1 MEMAKKILLATE
13 KPFAKSAVN
22 GISEIFKNANYEMIP
37 LESYKTKEDLL
48 AAVVDVDGIII
59 RSDIIDEAVLNAAAK
74 LKIVVRA
81 GAGYDNIDLKAA
93 TAKNIVAMNTPG
105 QNSNAVAELVFA
117 LMLYLARGAFSGKS
131 GSELRG
137 KKIGL
142 QAYGAVGRCVTP
154 IAKGFG
160 MEVCAFDPFITAEA
174 MKKDGVTPISSLEEL
189 YQSCDYVSIHIP
201 KTKETVN
208 SIHFD
213 LMARMK
219 KGAVLINTA
228 RAEVIDEPSLLKML
242 AERPDFKY
250 GADVAPICATEIAE
264 KYAGRFVFTAKKMGA
279 QTEEANVNSGLAAA
293 RQIVAFLEKGDKTFQ
308 VNK

>member
-1 MEMAKKILLATE
+1 MGKRILLATE
-13 KPFAKSAVN
+13 KPFARIAVQ
-22 GISEIFKNANYEMIP
+22 GIKDIFDQAGYELAP
-37 LESYKTKEDLL
+37 LESYKSKDDLL
-48 AAVVDVDGIII
+48 RAAADADGMII
-59 RSDIIDEAVLNAAAK
+59 RSDLVDEAVLSAGAR

-93 TAKNIVAMNTPG
+93 SARGIVAMNTPG

-137 KKIGL
+137 KKLGL
-142 QAYGAVGRCVTP
+142 QAFGAVGRCVTP

-160 MEVCAFDPFITAEA
+160 MEVFAFDPYVPAEA
-174 MKKDGVTPISSLEEL
+174 MKKEGVVPVASLAEL
-189 YQSCDYVSIHIP
+189 YKNCDYVSLHIP

-208 SIHFD
+208 SVNYD
-213 LMARMK
+213 LLSRMK

-228 RAEVIDEPSLLKML
+228 RAEVIDEPSLLKMF

-250 GADVAPICATEIAE
+250 GADVAPACAAEIAE
-264 KYAGRFVFTAKKMGA
+264 TYAGRFVFTAKKMGA

-293 RQIVAFLEKGDKTFQ
+293 RQIVAFFEKGDRTFQ
-308 VNK
+308 VNP

>member
-1 MEMAKKILLATE
+1 MGKKILLATE
-13 KPFAKSAVN
+13 KPFAKIAVE
-22 GISEIFKNANYEMIP
+22 GIREIFQNAGYEMVA
-37 LESYKTKEDLL
+37 LENYKSKEDLL
-48 AAVVDVDGIII
+48 KAVADVDGMII
-59 RSDIIDEAVLNAAAK
+59 RSDIADEAVLNAAGN
-74 LKIVVRA
+74 LRIVVRA

-117 LMLYLARGAFSGKS
+117 LMLFLARGAFSGKS

-137 KKIGL
+137 KKLGL
-142 QAYGAVGRCVTP
+142 QAYGAVGRCVAP
-154 IAKGFG
+154 IARGFG
-160 MEVCAFDPFITAEA
+160 MEIGAFDPFVTAEA
-174 MKKDGVTPISSLEEL
+174 IKKDGVVPVFSLDEL
-189 YQSCDYVSIHIP
+189 YGSCDYVSVHIP

-208 SIHFD
+208 SINFD
-213 LMARMK
+213 LLSRMK
-219 KGAVLINTA
+219 KGAALINTA
-228 RAEVIDEPSLLKML
+228 RAEVVDEPSLLKMF

-250 GADVAPICATEIAE
+250 GADVAPLCAAEIAE
-264 KYAGRFVFTAKKMGA
+264 KYVGRFVFTAKKMGA

>member
-1 MEMAKKILLATE
+1 MGKKVLVATE
-13 KPFAKSAVN
+13 KPFAKIAMQ
-22 GISEIFKNANYEMIP
+22 GISEIFKKAGYEMIP
-37 LESYKTKEDLL
+37 LESYKAKEDLL
-48 AAVVDVDGIII
+48 KAVVDMDGMII
-59 RSDIIDEAVLNAAAK
+59 RSDIIDEVVLAAGSS

-81 GAGYDNIDLKAA
+81 GAGYDNVDLNAA
-93 TAKNIVAMNTPG
+93 TARKVVVMNTPG

-160 MEVCAFDPFITAEA
+160 MEVYAFDPYIPAEA
-174 MKKDGVTPISSLEEL
+174 IKKDGVIPVNSLEEL
-189 YQSCDYVSIHIP
+189 YKTCDYVSIHIP

-208 SIHFD
+208 SINFA
-213 LMARMK
+213 LLSQMK
-219 KGAVLINTA
+219 KGAALVNTA
-228 RAEVIDEPSLLKML
+228 RADVIDEPSLLKMF

-250 GADVAPICATEIAE
+250 GADVAPAGAAEIAE
-264 KYAGRFVFTAKKMGA
+264 KYAGRYVFTAKKMGA

-293 RQIVAFLEKGDKTFQ
+293 RQIVAFFEKGDKTFQ